1 MLSRKLKIT
10 ILIGSLLVICFSL
23 FHMATAHAQ
32 TVDTGLGQVTVST
45 EIPSSEVPIATAGD
59 AGFLTTHRDITDV
72 YNVCVLIAIE
82 LMFWICWNVV
92 RTVYRILTERSKF

>member
-1 MLSRKLKIT
+1 MNQRLKIM

-32 TVDTGLGQVTVST
+32 TVDTGLGQVTVT

-72 YNVCVLIAIE
+72 NNVCVLIAIE
-82 LMFWICWNVV
+82 LMFWICWNIV

>member
-1 MLSRKLKIT
+1 MNQRLKIM

-32 TVDTGLGQVTVST
+32 TVDTGLGQVTVT

-59 AGFLTTHRDITDV
+59 AGFLTTHRDITEV

-82 LMFWICWNVV
+82 LMFWICWNIV

>member
-1 MLSRKLKIT
+1 MNKKLKIM

-32 TVDTGLGQVTVST
+32 TVDTGLGQVTVT

-82 LMFWICWNVV
+82 LMFWIFWNVV

>member
-1 MLSRKLKIT
+1 MSRKLKIT
-10 ILIGSLLVICFSL
+10 ILIGSLFVICFSL
-23 FHMATAHAQ
+23 FHIATAHAQ
-32 TVDTGLGQVTVST
+32 TINTGLGQVTVT

-72 YNVCVLIAIE
+72 YNVGVLIAIE
-82 LMFWICWNVV
+82 LMFWICWNIV

>member
-1 MLSRKLKIT
+1 MLQSVSHGNCTR
-10 ILIGSLLVICFSL
+10 S
-23 FHMATAHAQ
+23 
-32 TVDTGLGQVTVST
+32 DYRQVTVT

-82 LMFWICWNVV
+82 LMFWICWNIV

>member
-1 MLSRKLKIT
+1 MNQRLKIM

-32 TVDTGLGQVTVST
+32 IVDTGLGQVTVT

-82 LMFWICWNVV
+82 LMFWICWNIV

>member
-1 MLSRKLKIT
+1 MNQRLKIM

-23 FHMATAHAQ
+23 FHTATAHAQ
-32 TVDTGLGQVTVST
+32 TVDTGLGQVTVT

-59 AGFLTTHRDITDV
+59 AGFLTTHRDITDL

-82 LMFWICWNVV
+82 LMFWICWNIV
-92 RTVYRILTERSKF
+92 RTVYRILTERNKF

>member
-1 MLSRKLKIT
+1 MNQRLKIM

-32 TVDTGLGQVTVST
+32 TVDTGLGQVTVT

-59 AGFLTTHRDITDV
+59 AGFLTTHRDITDL

-82 LMFWICWNVV
+82 LMFWICWNIV
-92 RTVYRILTERSKF
+92 RTVYRILTERNKF

>member
-1 MLSRKLKIT
+1 MNQRLKIM

-32 TVDTGLGQVTVST
+32 TVDTGLGQVTVT

-59 AGFLTTHRDITDV
+59 AGFLTTHRDITDL

-82 LMFWICWNVV
+82 LMFWICWNIV

>member
-1 MLSRKLKIT
+1 MNQRLKIM

-32 TVDTGLGQVTVST
+32 TVDTGLGQVTVT

-59 AGFLTTHRDITDV
+59 AGFLTTHRDITDL

-82 LMFWICWNVV
+82 LMFWICWNII
-92 RTVYRILTERSKF
+92 RTVYRILTERNKF